1 MLLDKDILELKGVGK
16 IKAQGLNKLGL
27 YKISDL
33 LTYYPRRYEDQTTL
47 TELAKLKD
55 GMIST
60 VFGKVVDIVESKV
73 RKGLTLTKIQIIDEN
88 VKAELIYFN
97 QPFVKSKFFIGL
109 NIVASGKVSVK
120 FRNITISNPQIV
132 ILKDKNLYNGRIL
145 SVYNINNIVNQKLLH
160 NIIATVLKDLV
171 VKDFIPVKISK
182 SLNLIDRA
190 SALKN
195 IHFPK
200 DEKMLMA
207 AKNRLIFEELFLL
220 QCGMMLLKKITQQ
233 QHCGIEHS
241 ADGSLVKQLKAK
253 LPFALTNDQKKVL
266 REIKAD
272 METEMPMQRLL
283 QGDVGSG
290 KTIIAMLLLVK
301 TVENGYQGA
310 LMVPTEI
317 LAQQHYNVF
326 CEYLEPLK
334 MKIGLLSSK
343 LTKKERQ
350 EILIKLNEGTIDIV
364 IGTHALIQK
373 DVEFFKLGLAITD
386 EQHRFGVR
394 QRADLKAKGKLPDVL
409 VMTATPIPRT
419 MSLTVY
425 GDLDVSTIREL
436 PPGRKL
442 IRTFVRNSVKR
453 ELIYD
458 FVLKELLKGRQA
470 YVVCPLIEESE
481 NIDAV
486 AVVAVYDE
494 LRKSVFKD
502 VKCALLHGGLNKKEK
517 ESVMAEFV
525 DGKIKVLFATTVIEV
540 GVNVPN
546 ASVMVVEGA
555 ERFGLAQL
563 HQLRGRIGRGEYQS
577 YCILITDGKST
588 KTKERLGIMEKTND
602 GFVLAEEDLKI
613 RGPGHFLGTKQ
624 HGLPNL
630 KIADLTMDLET
641 LFSARDYAMQ
651 AMVEPENI
659 PLIIEGLR
667 VYFGECFSEITG
679 TIL

>member
-1 MLLDKDILELKGVGK
+1 
-16 IKAQGLNKLGL
+16 
-27 YKISDL
+27 
-33 LTYYPRRYEDQTTL
+33 
-47 TELAKLKD
+47 
-55 GMIST
+55 
-60 VFGKVVDIVESKV
+60 
-73 RKGLTLTKIQIIDEN
+73 
-88 VKAELIYFN
+88 
-97 QPFVKSKFFIGL
+97 
-109 NIVASGKVSVK
+109 
-120 FRNITISNPQIV
+120 
-132 ILKDKNLYNGRIL
+132 
-145 SVYNINNIVNQKLLH
+145 
-160 NIIATVLKDLV
+160 
-171 VKDFIPVKISK
+171 
-182 SLNLIDRA
+182 
-190 SALKN
+190 
-195 IHFPK
+195 
-200 DEKMLMA
+200 
-207 AKNRLIFEELFLL
+207 
-220 QCGMMLLKKITQQ
+220 
-233 QHCGIEHS
+233 
-241 ADGSLVKQLKAK
+241 
-253 LPFALTNDQKKVL
+253 
-266 REIKAD
+266 
-272 METEMPMQRLL
+272 
-283 QGDVGSG
+283 
-290 KTIIAMLLLVK
+290 
-301 TVENGYQGA
+301 
-310 LMVPTEI
+310 
-317 LAQQHYNVF
+317 
-326 CEYLEPLK
+326 

-651 AMVEPENI
+651 ALVEPENI

>member
-1 MLLDKDILELKGVGK
+1 M
-16 IKAQGLNKLGL
+16 
-27 YKISDL
+27 
-33 LTYYPRRYEDQTTL
+33 
-47 TELAKLKD
+47 
-55 GMIST
+55 
-60 VFGKVVDIVESKV
+60 
-73 RKGLTLTKIQIIDEN
+73 
-88 VKAELIYFN
+88 
-97 QPFVKSKFFIGL
+97 
-109 NIVASGKVSVK
+109 
-120 FRNITISNPQIV
+120 
-132 ILKDKNLYNGRIL
+132 
-145 SVYNINNIVNQKLLH
+145 
-160 NIIATVLKDLV
+160 
-171 VKDFIPVKISK
+171 
-182 SLNLIDRA
+182 
-190 SALKN
+190 
-195 IHFPK
+195 
-200 DEKMLMA
+200 
-207 AKNRLIFEELFLL
+207 
-220 QCGMMLLKKITQQ
+220 
-233 QHCGIEHS
+233 
-241 ADGSLVKQLKAK
+241 
-253 LPFALTNDQKKVL
+253 
-266 REIKAD
+266 
-272 METEMPMQRLL
+272 
-283 QGDVGSG
+283 
-290 KTIIAMLLLVK
+290 
-301 TVENGYQGA
+301 
-310 LMVPTEI
+310 
-317 LAQQHYNVF
+317 
-326 CEYLEPLK
+326 
-334 MKIGLLSSK
+334 
-343 LTKKERQ
+343 
-350 EILIKLNEGTIDIV
+350 
-364 IGTHALIQK
+364 IQK

-577 YCILITDGKST
+577 YCILITD
-588 KTKERLGIMEKTND
+588 
-602 GFVLAEEDLKI
+602 
-613 RGPGHFLGTKQ
+613 
-624 HGLPNL
+624 
-630 KIADLTMDLET
+630 
-641 LFSARDYAMQ
+641 
-651 AMVEPENI
+651 
-659 PLIIEGLR
+659 
-667 VYFGECFSEITG
+667 
-679 TIL
+679 